1 MYRILLI
8 MAAAL
13 LPMFSGEAA
22 LAGEV
27 AGYPVGYCNGE
38 YGTRSNYKSDEAPSE
53 ISAAV
58 YIVVP

>member
-1 MYRILLI
+1 